1 MGRRK
6 TVRELQRDLQFA
18 QRREAYVAPE
28 RPVGGTPRRQ
38 PKTPYKYESF
48 LAVQEF
54 TVQASAL
61 AVSEFGGTTA
71 LGLADAGDDPGAP
84 RGFRPN
90 MIHMVLGDTTPTYV
104 KAAGSGRNYIRYG
117 KGSRESNTQY
127 TFAAPISAATP
138 TPASVKTK
146 FETVSN
152 AMKTKVGPYGR
163 IWIEWERLPLV
174 ESGVSVG

>member
-6 TVRELQRDLQFA
+6 TVRELQRDLQYA
-18 QRREAYVAPE
+18 QKRESYVAPD
-28 RPVGGTPRRQ
+28 RPEGGAPRRQ
-38 PKTPYKYESF
+38 PKSPYKYESF

-54 TVQASAL
+54 TIQASAQ
-61 AVSEFGGTTA
+61 AVSEFGGIAA
-71 LGLADAGDDPGAP
+71 LGLAEAGDDPGAP
-84 RGFRPN
+84 RGFKPN

-104 KAAGSGRNYIRYG
+104 KSPVSGRTYIRYG
-117 KGSRESNTQY
+117 KGTRESNTQY

-152 AMKTKVGPYGR
+152 AMKSKVGQYGR

-174 ESGVSVG
+174 ESGVAVG